1 MARKTTVMLQDDL
14 EGGQA
19 TQTIRFGYQ
28 GIEYE
33 IDLND
38 ENAKEMTQWLEN
50 YVSHARRVG
59 GSKRAAK
66 SNGYASKVDPKLVRQ
81 WAAEQGIELNSRGR
95 IPSDIQERY
104 IIFVGG

>member
-14 EGGQA
+14 VGGTA
-19 TQTIRFGYQ
+19 TQTIRFGFQ
-28 GIEYE
+28 GVEYE

-38 ENAKEMTQWLEN
+38 ENASEMSHWLEN
-50 YVSHARRVG
+50 YISHGRRVG
-59 GSKRAAK
+59 GSRRVAK

-81 WAAEQGIELNSRGR
+81 WATTQGIEVSSRGR
-95 IPSDIQERY
+95 IPSELQERY

>member
-14 EGGQA
+14 DGSTG
-19 TQTIRFGYQ
+19 TTTIRFGFQ
-28 GIEYE
+28 GVEYE

-38 ENAKEMTQWLEN
+38 ENAAEMTHWLEN
-50 YVSHARRVG
+50 YISHGRRVG
-59 GSKRAAK
+59 GSKRSPK
-66 SNGYASKVDPKLVRQ
+66 NGYASKADPKLVRE
-81 WAAEQGIELNSRGR
+81 WAAAQGIEISARGR